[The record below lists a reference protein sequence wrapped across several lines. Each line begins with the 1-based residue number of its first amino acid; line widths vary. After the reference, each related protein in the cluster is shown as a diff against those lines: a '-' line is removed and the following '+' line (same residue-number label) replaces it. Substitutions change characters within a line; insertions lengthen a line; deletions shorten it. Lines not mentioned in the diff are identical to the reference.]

1 MLLTCIRS
9 PATRLACVMCA
20 LGLAGCFPSVQRQ
33 YFASTGNAHGVGVSA
48 GCSADGDA
56 WVKLPAGARMAISPP
71 EYPEKQGAFV
81 GVGVSIPAGH
91 TAYFAA
97 SQATFSLN
105 DPIIEWEGSVVGS
118 GSAIYDHAAKR
129 LVRSLNAFSP
139 QTEIRGGTLPGSGI
153 HAGSDDSFSYKVESD
168 RGFPKEFS
176 LRLPDFTLDGNAV
189 TIPVVHFR
197 YGRGLALCGCCGT

>member
-1 MLLTCIRS
+1 MLLTRIRS

-20 LGLAGCFPSVQRQ
+20 LGLAGCFPSLQQQ
-33 YFASTGNAHGVGVSA
+33 YFAATGNARSFGVSA
-48 GCSADGDA
+48 GCSVAGNA

-71 EYPEKQGAFV
+71 EYPEKLGDFV
-81 GVGVSIPAGH
+81 SVDVSIPAGH

-97 SQATFSLN
+97 SKVTFSLT
-105 DPIIEWEGSVVGS
+105 DSISEWDGSVVGS
-118 GSAIYDHAAKR
+118 GSEIYDPAAKH
-129 LVRSLNAFSP
+129 LVRSLNTFGP

-153 HAGSDDSFSYKVESD
+153 HVSSDDSFSYKVESA

-197 YGRGLALCGCCGT
+197 YGRALALCGCCGT